1 MRRQFSKDRHRR
13 QARVTMKFETIKK
26 TVLAA
31 ILLPFAFMMG
41 EGAQLIHYSF
51 EQYETLKGDRQI
63 ADLLAHGGAVA
74 STEIPAEMVATQN
87 FLADPSP
94 DTASALTKARSDVD
108 NARVKFF
115 SRLPPSENFS
125 SGLNGQ
131 LSKLRS
137 GYSRIVGLRSAID
150 DGLYSRQA
158 DVSYIYRQ
166 AALRQ
171 LGIGDSLSSLIHDPL
186 LLRKS
191 SELMSI
197 LLTYHGELVINSIGS
212 HYLNQSGFS
221 GMAREQLLQGDVTR
235 RLGTDRLRFHTSA
248 PVIHGIIDFLSR
260 PSERKAD
267 VYTQAILSGV
277 LKPTPE
283 LRDVWTVAE
292 QARLAFLRENILAV
306 TQNLHETGRELSTR
320 AHYHILAVIALSLA
334 LAVLVAIV
342 GGLAF
347 KGMRLLDRLTRER
360 EQLVTELRSASQTDL
375 LTGLYNRRG
384 FEAAA
389 AAMLGNNRSR
399 PVAVVLFDLDHF
411 KKINDQYGH
420 DVGDLVLRRVADTA
434 KRSFRGMDLLV
445 RHGGE
450 EFLALLP
457 DVTKEEAAKIAE
469 RVRAA
474 VEEEKIVLPGGG
486 LVPVTASFGCAARS
500 HSARGDQF
508 EDLIKKAD
516 MALYAAKAAGR
527 NRVATTG
534 ILPNPIERRRKP
546 A

>member
-1 MRRQFSKDRHRR
+1 
-13 QARVTMKFETIKK
+13 MKFQTIKK

-31 ILLPFAFMMG
+31 ILLPFVFMMG
-41 EGAQLIHYSF
+41 EGVQLIHYSF
-51 EQYETLKGDRQI
+51 DQYETLKGDRQI
-63 ADLLAHGGAVA
+63 ADLLANGGAVA
-74 STEIPAEMVATQN
+74 STEIPAEMAATQN
-87 FLADPSP
+87 FLGDPSP
-94 DTASALTKARSDVD
+94 NTASALAKARSDVD
-108 NARVKFF
+108 DARAKFF
-115 SRLPPSENFS
+115 SRLPPSKDLS

-137 GYSRIVGLRSAID
+137 AYSRIVGLRSAID
-150 DGLYSRQA
+150 DGLFSRQA
-158 DVSYIYRQ
+158 DVGYVYRQ

-197 LLTYHGELVINSIGS
+197 LLTYHGELVIDYIGG
-212 HYLNQSGFS
+212 HYLDQSGFS
-221 GMAREQLLQGDVTR
+221 GMAHEQLLQGDVTR
-235 RLGTDRLRFHTSA
+235 RLGTDRLRFHTSS
-248 PVIHGIIDFLSR
+248 PVIRGIIDFLSR
-260 PSERKAD
+260 PSEKRAD
-267 VYTQAILSGV
+267 VYTQAILSGA

-283 LRDVWTVAE
+283 LRDGWTVAE
-292 QARLAFLRENILAV
+292 QARLAFLRGNILAV

-320 AHYHILAVIALSLA
+320 AHHHILAVIALSLA

-399 PVAVVLFDLDHF
+399 AVAVVLFDLDHF

-434 KRSFRGMDLLV
+434 KRNFRSTDLLV

-457 DVTKEEAAKIAE
+457 DVGKEEAAQMAE

-474 VEEEKIVLPGGG
+474 VEEEQIALAGGG
-486 LVPVTASFGCAARS
+486 LVAVTASFGCAARS

-534 ILPNPIERRRKP
+534 ILPKPIERRRKP

>member
-1 MRRQFSKDRHRR
+1 
-13 QARVTMKFETIKK
+13 MKFETIKK
-26 TVLAA
+26 TVLVA
-31 ILLPFAFMMG
+31 ILLPFVFMMA
-41 EGAQLIHYSF
+41 EGVQLIRYSF

-63 ADLLAHGGAVA
+63 ADLLARGGASA

-87 FLADPSP
+87 FLIDPSP
-94 DTASALTKARSDVD
+94 DTAALLAKARKDVD
-108 NARVKFF
+108 TARAKFF
-115 SRLPPSENFS
+115 SRLPSSEKFS
-125 SGLNGQ
+125 SGLNVQ

-137 GYSRIVGLRSAID
+137 AYSRIVGLRSAID

-158 DVSYIYRQ
+158 DVGYIYRQ
-166 AALRQ
+166 ASLRQ
-171 LGIGDSLSSLIHDPL
+171 LGIGDSFSSLIHDPL

-197 LLTYHGELVINSIGS
+197 LQTYHGELVVNYIGS
-212 HYLNQSGFS
+212 HYLDQSGFS
-221 GMAREQLLQGDVTR
+221 AMAHEQLLQGDVTR
-235 RLGTDRLRFHTSA
+235 RLGNDRLRFHTSS
-248 PVIHGIIDFLSR
+248 PVVRGIIDFLNR
-260 PSERKAD
+260 PNEKRAD
-267 VYTQAILSGV
+267 VYSQAILSGV
-277 LKPTPE
+277 LKPTPG
-283 LRDVWTVAE
+283 LRDGWIAAE

-306 TQNLHETGRELSTR
+306 TQNLHDTGNELSMR
-320 AHYHILAVIALSLA
+320 AHQHIVTIIAMSLL

-389 AAMLGNNRSR
+389 AALLGNNRSR
-399 PVAVVLFDLDHF
+399 PVAIVLFDLDHF

-420 DVGDLVLRRVADTA
+420 DIGDLVLRKVADIA
-434 KRSFRGMDLLV
+434 KRNFRSIDLLV

-457 DVTKEEAAKIAE
+457 DVTKQEAARVAE

-474 VEEEKIVLPGGG
+474 VEEEQIALLGGG
-486 LVPVTASFGCAARS
+486 MVAITASFGCAARS

-516 MALYAAKAAGR
+516 MALYAAKASGR
-527 NRVATTG
+527 NRVATSG
-534 ILPNPIERRRKP
+534 IVERRQSKP

>member
-1 MRRQFSKDRHRR
+1 
-13 QARVTMKFETIKK
+13 MKFETIKK
-26 TVLAA
+26 IVLAA
-31 ILLPFAFMMG
+31 ILLPFAFMMA
-41 EGAQLIHYSF
+41 EGVQLIRYSF

-63 ADLLAHGGAVA
+63 AALLAQGGAVA
-74 STEIPAEMVATQN
+74 STQIPAEMVATQA
-87 FLADPSP
+87 FLVDPSP
-94 DTASALTKARSDVD
+94 DTAAALATARNDVD
-108 NARVKFF
+108 AARKQFF
-115 SRLPPSENFS
+115 SRLPPSENIS
-125 SGLNGQ
+125 SGLNGE
-131 LSKLRS
+131 LSKVRF

-150 DGLYSRQA
+150 GGLYSRQA
-158 DVSYIYRQ
+158 DVGYIYRQ
-166 AALRQ
+166 ASLRQ
-171 LGIGDSLSSLIHDPL
+171 LGIGDSFSSMIHDPL

-191 SELMSI
+191 NELMSI
-197 LLTYHGELVINSIGS
+197 LLTYHGELVVNYIGS
-212 HYLNQSGFS
+212 HYLDQSGFS
-221 GMAREQLLQGDVTR
+221 AMAHEQLLQGDVTR
-235 RLGTDRLRFHTSA
+235 RLGTDRLRFHTSS
-248 PVIHGIIDFLSR
+248 PVIRGIIDFLNR
-260 PSERKAD
+260 PSEKRAD
-267 VYTQAILSGV
+267 VYSQAILSGV

-283 LRDVWTVAE
+283 LRDGWTVAE
-292 QARLAFLRENILAV
+292 QARLAFLRQNILAV
-306 TQNLHETGRELSTR
+306 TQDLHETGRNLSTR
-320 AHYHILAVIALSLA
+320 AHHHILAVLALSLSLA
-334 LAVLVAIV
+334 LLVAIV

-399 PVAVVLFDLDHF
+399 AVAVVLFDLDHF

-420 DVGDLVLRRVADTA
+420 DVGDIVLRRVADIA
-434 KRSFRGMDLLV
+434 KRNFRSMDLLV

-457 DVTKEEAAKIAE
+457 DNSKEEAALIAE

-474 VEEEKIVLPGGG
+474 VEEEQIVLPGGG
-486 LVPVTASFGCAARS
+486 IVSITASFGCAARS

-516 MALYAAKAAGR
+516 MALYAAKASGR
-527 NRVATTG
+527 NRVATSG
-534 ILPNPIERRRKP
+534 IVERRSRKP